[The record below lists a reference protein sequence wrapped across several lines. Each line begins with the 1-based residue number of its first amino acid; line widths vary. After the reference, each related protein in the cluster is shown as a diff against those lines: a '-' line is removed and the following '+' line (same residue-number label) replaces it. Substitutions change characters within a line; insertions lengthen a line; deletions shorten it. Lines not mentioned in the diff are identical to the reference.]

1 MKGTAVVKIKLLVIS
16 AALASTFAA
25 VACSFGPDAYNG
37 PAVCPGDPPPDTVT
51 VPDGECWDGGGLPP
65 DADAGNDADTG
76 GGTSTAGG
84 GGADTAGGSAVAGGA
99 GTGGASTAGTGG

>member
-1 MKGTAVVKIKLLVIS
+1 MKLKLLVIS

-37 PAVCPGDPPPDTVT
+37 PAVCPGDPPPDSVS

-65 DADAGNDADTG
+65 DAGSDADTG

-84 GGADTAGGSAVAGGA
+84 GGADTAGGAAIAGGA